1 MMEKVYVF
9 GHKKPDTDS
18 VCASITLSYL
28 KNKLGLNTTPRVL
41 GSINNETKFV
51 LDYFKFDEPKY
62 LNDVKVQIKDMEYN
76 KEAMINEYYSI
87 ADTFNMMNSL
97 KVTGLPIIDN
107 NKYLVGYV
115 NLKEIS
121 KYLLGENINVLNTS
135 YDNIVKVLDGK
146 SVLKFDDEIKGT
158 VIASAYKSSSFIK
171 DIKLD
176 STNILLAAD
185 RNAIVEYAIDSKV
198 KLIVIIGDYEL
209 DDELI
214 NKARKNKVNIIYT
227 KYDTFMA
234 VNKIKVSNYV
244 KNINVTKTPITFKDN
259 DFRDDFVEIA
269 NKYGH
274 TNYPVVDKNNKCVG
288 MLRLVDSNNYKK
300 KSVILVDHNQL
311 IQSVEGLEQAEIIEI
326 VDHHNLGTIGTNN
339 PINFRSM
346 PVGCTNT
353 LIYLLYKES
362 NVEIPNDI
370 AGLMLS
376 AILSDTLLLKSPTT
390 TKLDIEVANKLA
402 AIAGVDI
409 TSYGIEMIK
418 AGSSIKGLSSE
429 EVVFQDFK
437 EFKYEDI
444 KIGIG
449 QVNTL
454 DIDEILKDK
463 NSYINVLNKMED
475 DGYKISLLFITDV
488 IKNGSYILY
497 NGNSKDIV
505 SACYKVSDIEE
516 GKYLDG
522 VVSRKKQ
529 MLPLLLE
536 YLER

>member
-497 NGNSKDIV
+497 NENSKDIV

-529 MLPLLLE
+529 MLPMLLE

>member
-121 KYLLGENINVLNTS
+121 KYLLGENINILNTS

-497 NGNSKDIV
+497 NENSKDIV

-529 MLPLLLE
+529 MLPMLLE

>member
-529 MLPLLLE
+529 MLPMLLE